1 MKSNLVKSL
10 SKIERDAIVLSI
22 KVVDTS
28 KIKDHLIYECI
39 YLYLNQE
46 KTVNIIAQGITQALA
61 KLQPYVASG
70 IPQNVIKQMLGNERF
85 LK

>member
-39 YLYLNQE
+39 YLDLNQE
-46 KTVNIIAQGITQALA
+46 KTVNIIAQDITQALA